1 MRRIGVIQMGILS
14 DGNRYAFKKGGD
26 RMTKII
32 IGTTPTI
39 TYKFKVVDVSEITV
53 AILTIKERG
62 TTLIEKDL
70 SDATVEEDSL
80 SWTLSQEETLSIGAK
95 SASMMLNWKLADG
108 TRGASDAVLVTG
120 GDNHIREV
128 I

>member
-1 MRRIGVIQMGILS
+1 
-14 DGNRYAFKKGGD
+14 
-26 RMTKII
+26 MTRII

-39 TYKFKVVDVSEITV
+39 TYTFKVVAVTDITK

-62 TTLIEKDL
+62 ATLIEKDL
-70 SDATVEEDSL
+70 SDATVGEDTL
-80 SWTLSQEETLSIGAK
+80 SWTLTQEETLSIGAK

-108 TRGASDAVLVTG
+108 TRGASDVVLVTG

>member
-1 MRRIGVIQMGILS
+1 
-14 DGNRYAFKKGGD
+14 
-26 RMTKII
+26 MTKII

-62 TTLIEKDL
+62 TTLIEKTL
-70 SDATVEEDSL
+70 ADANVGEDSL

-108 TRGASDAVLVTG
+108 TRGASDVVLVTG

>member
-1 MRRIGVIQMGILS
+1 
-14 DGNRYAFKKGGD
+14 
-26 RMTKII
+26 MTKII

-39 TYKFKVVDVSEITV
+39 TYKFKIVNVSEITV

-62 TTLIEKDL
+62 VNIIELNL
-70 SDATVEEDSL
+70 SDATVGEDSL
-80 SWTLSQEETLSIGAK
+80 SWTLTQEETLLIGART
-95 SASMMLNWKLADG
+95 ATMMLNWKTEDG
-108 TRGASDAVLVTG
+108 TRGASEQVFVTG

>member
-1 MRRIGVIQMGILS
+1 
-14 DGNRYAFKKGGD
+14 
-26 RMTKII
+26 MTRII

-62 TTLIEKDL
+62 TTLIEKTL
-70 SDATVEEDSL
+70 ADATVGEDTL
-80 SWTLSQEETLSIGAK
+80 SWTLTQEETLSIGAK

-108 TRGASDAVLVTG
+108 TRGASDVVLVTG

>member
-1 MRRIGVIQMGILS
+1 
-14 DGNRYAFKKGGD
+14 
-26 RMTKII
+26 MTKII

-39 TYKFKVVDVSEITV
+39 TYKFRIVDVSEITV

-62 TTLIEKDL
+62 VNIIELNL
-70 SDATVEEDSL
+70 SDATVGEDSL
-80 SWTLSQEETLSIGAK
+80 SWTLTQEETLLIGART
-95 SASMMLNWKLADG
+95 ATMMLNWKTEDG
-108 TRGASDAVLVTG
+108 TRGASEQVFVTG

>member
-1 MRRIGVIQMGILS
+1 
-14 DGNRYAFKKGGD
+14 
-26 RMTKII
+26 MTKII

-39 TYKFKVVDVSEITV
+39 TYRFKVVDVADITV

-62 TTLIEKDL
+62 VNIIELNL
-70 SDATVEEDSL
+70 SDATVGEDSL
-80 SWTLSQEETLSIGAK
+80 SWTLTQEETLLIGTRTAT
-95 SASMMLNWKLADG
+95 MMLNWKTEDG
-108 TRGASDAVLVTG
+108 TRGASEQVFVTG

>member
-1 MRRIGVIQMGILS
+1 
-14 DGNRYAFKKGGD
+14 
-26 RMTKII
+26 MTKII

-39 TYKFKVVDVSEITV
+39 TYKFKVVDVSEITK

-62 TTLIEKDL
+62 VIIIELNL
-70 SDATVEEDSL
+70 SDATIGEDSL
-80 SWTLSQEETLSIGAK
+80 SWTLTQEETLLIGTRTAT
-95 SASMMLNWKLADG
+95 MMLNWKTEDG
-108 TRGASDAVLVTG
+108 TRGASEQVFVTG

>member
-1 MRRIGVIQMGILS
+1 
-14 DGNRYAFKKGGD
+14 
-26 RMTKII
+26 MTKII

-39 TYKFKVVDVSEITV
+39 TYKFKVVDVADITV

-62 TTLIEKDL
+62 VNIIELNL
-70 SDATVEEDSL
+70 SDATVGEDSL
-80 SWTLSQEETLSIGAK
+80 SWTLTQEETLLIGART
-95 SASMMLNWKLADG
+95 ATMMLNWKTEDG
-108 TRGASDAVLVTG
+108 TRGASEQVFVTG

>member
-1 MRRIGVIQMGILS
+1 
-14 DGNRYAFKKGGD
+14 
-26 RMTKII
+26 MTKII

-62 TTLIEKDL
+62 VNIIELNL
-70 SDATVEEDSL
+70 SDATIGEDSL
-80 SWTLSQEETLSIGAK
+80 SWTLTQEETLLIGART
-95 SASMMLNWKLADG
+95 ATMMLNWKTEDG
-108 TRGASDAVLVTG
+108 TRGASEQVFVTG

>member
-1 MRRIGVIQMGILS
+1 
-14 DGNRYAFKKGGD
+14 
-26 RMTKII
+26 MTKII

-62 TTLIEKDL
+62 VNIIELNL
-70 SDATVEEDSL
+70 SDATVGEDSL
-80 SWTLSQEETLSIGAK
+80 SWTLTQEETLLIGTRTAT
-95 SASMMLNWKLADG
+95 MMLNWKPEDG
-108 TRGASDAVLVTG
+108 TRGASEEVFITG
-120 GDNHIREV
+120 ANNHIREV

>member
-1 MRRIGVIQMGILS
+1 
-14 DGNRYAFKKGGD
+14 
-26 RMTKII
+26 MTKII

-62 TTLIEKDL
+62 VNIIELGL
-70 SDATVEEDSL
+70 SDATVGEDSL
-80 SWTLSQEETLSIGAK
+80 SWTLTQEETLQLAGKTAT
-95 SASMMLNWKLADG
+95 MMLNWKTQDG
-108 TRGASDAVLVTG
+108 TRGASEEVFITG
-120 GDNHIREV
+120 APNHIREV

>member
-1 MRRIGVIQMGILS
+1 
-14 DGNRYAFKKGGD
+14 
-26 RMTKII
+26 MTKII

-39 TYKFKVVDVSEITV
+39 TYTFKVVDVSEITV

-62 TTLIEKDL
+62 VNIIELNL
-70 SDATVEEDSL
+70 SDATVGEDSL
-80 SWTLSQEETLSIGAK
+80 SWTLTQEETLLIGTRTAT
-95 SASMMLNWKLADG
+95 MMLNWKTEDG
-108 TRGASDAVLVTG
+108 TRGASEQVFVTG

>member
-1 MRRIGVIQMGILS
+1 
-14 DGNRYAFKKGGD
+14 
-26 RMTKII
+26 MTKII

-70 SDATVEEDSL
+70 SDATVGEDSL
-80 SWTLSQEETLSIGAK
+80 SWTLSQEETLSIGVK

-108 TRGASDAVLVTG
+108 TRGASDVVLVTG

>member
-1 MRRIGVIQMGILS
+1 
-14 DGNRYAFKKGGD
+14 
-26 RMTKII
+26 MTKII

-39 TYKFKVVDVSEITV
+39 TYKFKVVDVADITV

-62 TTLIEKDL
+62 VNIIELNL
-70 SDATVEEDSL
+70 SDATVGEDSL
-80 SWTLSQEETLSIGAK
+80 SWTLTQEETLLIGART
-95 SASMMLNWKLADG
+95 ATMMLNWKTEDG
-108 TRGASDAVLVTG
+108 TRGASEQVYVTG